1 VTVVAIA
8 APHGLAVDAAREA
21 VSAGGNAVD
30 AALAA
35 AAILAVVYP
44 HQCSLGGDLT
54 ALLRRPDGSVEAILS
69 LGAAPA
75 AVDVAGLRARG
86 TGMPHQGPDSVT
98 VPGVVAG
105 WAALAAGQA
114 RLGVASPLDRAAGIA
129 ADGVPMADGL
139 RRAVGDQ
146 IDAVRADPGLRELLL
161 RDGEPV
167 AQLRQPALADTLAE
181 LAGDPGGF
189 YHGALAQRLAR
200 GLGALGSPITAEDL
214 AEHEALSD
222 RPLVLDAAGV
232 RWWAAPPPAQGA
244 TALAMLDPTLGA
256 DLYHRA
262 RAAHAARARLLGDP
276 RGGPIDLAGLSR
288 PRATATAT
296 GAPPA
301 VAAAGDTVAIC
312 AVDDEGRSVSL
323 IQSVFQTFGA
333 GLLEPE
339 TGIVLHNRG
348 GAFVLL
354 ADPVAHDRHP
364 GRLGPGLRPPHTLCP
379 MLAEGQGTRV
389 ALGCQ
394 GGRAQPLILAQVG
407 PDAVSAGNAL
417 SPILHRPRWVLGDR
431 DLGFEAETLLI
442 EPGAAWPSPDGETAA
457 VTAPG
462 PDDRCGHVSV
472 ARCTGGVLDAAADP
486 RADGRSVVV
495 AGPDVDHPG
504 MAG

>member
-35 AAILAVVYP
+35 AAVLAVVYP

-86 TGMPHQGPDSVT
+86 TGMPRQGPDSVT

-105 WAALAAGQA
+105 WATLAAGQA
-114 RLGVASPLDRAAGIA
+114 RLGLAPPLDRAAAIA
-129 ADGVPMADGL
+129 ADGVPVADGL

-167 AQLRQPALADTLAE
+167 SQLRQPALADTLAE

-189 YHGALAQRLAR
+189 YDGALAQRLAH
-200 GLGALGSPITAEDL
+200 GLGALGSPITAQDL
-214 AEHEALSD
+214 ADHAVRSEL
-222 RPLVLDAAGV
+222 PLVLDALGV

-244 TALAMLDPTLGA
+244 TALAMLDPTLTA
-256 DLYHRA
+256 DLYQRA

-276 RGGPIDLAGLSR
+276 RGGPIDVAGLSR
-288 PRATATAT
+288 PDVSATD
-296 GAPPA
+296 APPA

-333 GLLEPE
+333 GLLEPA

-354 ADPVAHDRHP
+354 ADPAAHDRHP

-379 MLAEGQGTRV
+379 MLAEGQGARV

-407 PDAVSAGNAL
+407 PDAVSADRPLTA
-417 SPILHRPRWVLGDR
+417 ILDRPRWVLGDR
-431 DLGFEAETLLI
+431 DLGFAAETLLT
-442 EPGAAWPSPDGETAA
+442 EPGATSPAPDGRVAV

-472 ARCTGGVLDAAADP
+472 ARCAGNVLDAAADP
-486 RADGRSVVV
+486 RADGRAVVV
-495 AGPDVDHPG
+495 GGPDVDHPG